1 MYYYVLIIFMYFRF
15 VGLGF
20 VGLGFMDLGFMDL
33 GFVGLGLWVQSC
45 GFRVYEVRVYRM
57 S

>member
-1 MYYYVLIIFMYFRF
+1 MYFRF